1 MSLPAVSTPAVSWL
15 RRLEAQVVLG
25 VSLLVFLSLG
35 AVLFATTRAV
45 TRQSR
50 NRAAADLES
59 GRAAFDRLLQSRAGS
74 SAALTRLVTDLPVFR
89 AVVSDPRVA
98 QDPATMDSMT
108 DRYREQLGA
117 ELCVVTDLEGKW
129 MSKPG
134 WTGGDAPTHEF
145 NSLIKEALTGTARR
159 DILPLGD
166 RLLLLVVEPVRF
178 ADEILGAIAVG
189 YALDDDVAHELASVS
204 NFHVNLVNG
213 THLSGSSLPGA
224 ARTALEREL
233 AQNRGRPSAP
243 GVSASFRELE
253 TERYVEGVFPLTAGS
268 FDTGARLILLEDW
281 KPTEDFLA
289 TLRVQ
294 IAAATGVIFVLALG
308 GAVVFSRRTSRPVRE
323 IALAAGDIAS
333 GNWSRQVPVGGS
345 VEAATMA
352 EAFNAMSASLRAT
365 QERLVHDAFHDPLTQ
380 LPNRALFMDRLHRAF
395 TRRSRHPE
403 YTFAVLFM
411 DLDRF
416 KTVNDSIG
424 HPAGDRL
431 LLEMAERLGRALRGM
446 DTVSRSAAH
455 TDGDAPHTLAR
466 VGGDEFTIL
475 LEDLTDASDAVRIAE
490 RLQKAVSMPIVL
502 DRQEVFTS
510 VSIGITVVAPT
521 HRSGDDLIRDAD
533 IAMYR
538 AKTSGGA
545 CCAVFDASMHRRAVE
560 QLQLETDL
568 RHAIERDEFRLH
580 YEPIVDLRAGRI
592 AGYEA
597 LVRWQHPVQGLLSPA
612 VFLPV
617 AEETGLITLIDDW
630 VLRQACLD
638 AKRWQGSLPGAWDL
652 SVSVNVSAPGFSQPN
667 FVSRVSRALRHSALR
682 PSDLRLEITE
692 SAAMKDAERTTT
704 ILTELRALGVRIS
717 LDDFGMG
724 YSSLSY
730 LQRFPV
736 DTLKIDRSF
745 VLGIGDNKENRE
757 IVRTIVSL
765 GHSLK
770 LDVIAEGAETAD
782 QVAYLQ
788 QLKCGFCQGYF
799 FARPLPFEE
808 LGSVR
813 KPPAALSSALGELR
827 VS

>member
-1 MSLPAVSTPAVSWL
+1 M
-15 RRLEAQVVLG
+15 EAQVVLG
-25 VSLLVFLSLG
+25 VSLLVFMSLG
-35 AVLFATTRAV
+35 AALFATTRAV
-45 TRQSR
+45 TTQSR
-50 NRAAADLES
+50 NRAKADLEA
-59 GRAAFDRLLQSRAGS
+59 GRAAFDRLLQSRAES
-74 SAALTRLVTDLPVFR
+74 SAALTRLVTNLPVFR

-98 QDPATMDSMT
+98 RDPATMDAMT
-108 DRYREQLGA
+108 EQYREQLGA
-117 ELCVVTDLEGKW
+117 EFCVVTDLEGAW
-129 MSKPG
+129 ISQPG
-134 WTGGDAPTHEF
+134 WIAGDAETAAF
-145 NSLIKEALTGTARR
+145 NRLIDGALTGTAQR
-159 DILPLGD
+159 DILPIRH
-166 RLLLLVVEPVRF
+166 RLFLVVVEPVRF
-178 ADEILGAIAVG
+178 ADEILGAIAVA
-189 YALDDDVAHELASVS
+189 YALDDAVAHELASVS
-204 NFHVNLVNG
+204 NFHVNLVTG
-213 THLSGSSLPGA
+213 THLSGSSLPDA
-224 ARTALEREL
+224 ARAALERAL
-233 AQNRGRPSAP
+233 DRAGGRPGAP
-243 GVSASFRELE
+243 GVSSSLRELG
-253 TERYVEGVFPLTAGS
+253 TERYVEGIFPLTAGS
-268 FDTGARLILLEDW
+268 FDAAAHLILLEAW
-281 KPTEDFLA
+281 KPTQDFLA

-333 GNWSRQVPVGGS
+333 GNWSRQVPVAGS

-380 LPNRALFMDRLHRAF
+380 LPNRALFMDRLQRAF

-431 LLEMAERLGRALRGM
+431 LLEMAERLRRALRGM
-446 DTVSRSAAH
+446 DTVSRPSAH
-455 TDGDAPHTLAR
+455 SDGDAPHTLAR

-475 LEDLTDASDAVRIAE
+475 LEDLADANDAVRIAE
-490 RLQKAVSMPIVL
+490 RLQKSVAMPIAL
-502 DRQEVFTS
+502 DRQEVFPS

-538 AKTSGGA
+538 AKTTGGA

-597 LVRWQHPVQGLLSPA
+597 LVRWQHPEQGLLSPA

-617 AEETGLITLIDDW
+617 AEETGLITLIDEW

-638 AKRWQGSLPGAWDL
+638 AKRWQASLPGAWDL
-652 SVSVNVSAPGFSQPN
+652 SVSVNVSAQGFSQPN
-667 FVSRVSRALRHSALR
+667 FVSRVSRVLRHSTLR
-682 PSDLRLEITE
+682 PNDLRLEITE
-692 SAAMKDAERTTT
+692 SAAMKDAERTTA
-704 ILTELRALGVRIS
+704 ILTELRAIGVRIS

-745 VLGIGDNKENRE
+745 VLGLGNNKENRE

-765 GHSLK
+765 GRSLK

-799 FARPLPFEE
+799 FSRPLPFDE
-808 LGSVR
+808 LGGVR
-813 KPPAALSSALGELR
+813 TPPVPIPGAMGAMGIR
-827 VS
+827 N